1 MTQPWFSATDNSHQG
16 KSGIHALF
24 IDFKKAFDL
33 ADHEMLLNKLA
44 RMNFN
49 KSFWMWTK
57 SFLLGRTQQV
67 KLNGTLSSIKNCPT
81 GVPKCSVLSPTL
93 FSIHIDDLVSTNNMP
108 MIVHKVS
115 AFYKESVATCCR
127 RS

>member
-33 ADHEMLLNKLA
+33 VDHEVLLNKLA
-44 RMNFN
+44 RMNVN

-57 SFLLGRTQQV
+57 SFLHV
-67 KLNGTLSSIKNCPT
+67 W
-81 GVPKCSVLSPTL
+81 
-93 FSIHIDDLVSTNNMP
+93 
-108 MIVHKVS
+108 
-115 AFYKESVATCCR
+115 
-127 RS
+127 